1 MSSKTPFAPSPIS
14 LGERPAPWLRL
25 RDLAGGAL
33 VIAVLLALWTAAW
46 AVVAGPL
53 FPVEEA
59 ETRAL
64 LSLAGR

>member
-1 MSSKTPFAPSPIS
+1 MSSTTRFSPALPS
-14 LGERPAPWLRL
+14 LGERPALWLRL

-33 VIAVLLALWTAAW
+33 LIAVLLALWTAAW
-46 AVVAGPL
+46 AAIAGPL

-59 ETRAL
+59 GTRAL

>member
-1 MSSKTPFAPSPIS
+1 MSSKTPYSPSLAS
-14 LGERPAPWLRL
+14 LDERPTFWLRL

-33 VIAVLLALWTAAW
+33 VIAVLLAIWTAAW
-46 AVVAGPL
+46 AVIAGPL

-59 ETRAL
+59 GTRAL